1 MRASVAVAKAREFIS
16 GPHSLKAFCDKP
28 LAPRTQ
34 SNQRGQ
40 KILTSFMKILFEK
53 LASSSGL
60 RASNMYPDYKYSS
73 NSSDTSLEISLYSP
87 GLISSCIKSA
97 LIASL
102 HCLLV
107 TFFTNVFVWE
117 SLGILTVTF
126 PDGFLNTIFTPC
138 FRRSA
143 TFIWLSISLSCTN
156 KADEVFTA
164 FSKVRDFFDRMRGGT
179 SLNGVLPIG
188 EWTRTDFDFL
198 HGGLALS
205 GVSRFLL
212 LVFTGVDFIVVAFLT
227 KWYNWPKFRILRPHG
242 LQTRSENLELS
253 CTKENPT
260 WRTISLKTTPKH
272 SFRFEGLKIFTDE
285 EWLCFG
291 RFPNWI
297 LKETLKA
304 YSCHSHSYRTSC
316 TICSWIWRLGSRV
329 FVFCRKSLSK
339 TFK

>member
-40 KILTSFMKILFEK
+40 KILTSFMKILCEK

-73 NSSDTSLEISLYSP
+73 NSSDTSLEISLYSS
-87 GLISSCIKSA
+87 GLISSCIKSG

-126 PDGFLNTIFTPC
+126 PDGFMNTIFTPC
-138 FRRSA
+138 FRRSS

-164 FSKVRDFFDRMRGGT
+164 FSKVRDAWEEERLSTESYQSGNEHVQILIPPRWT
-179 SLNGVLPIG
+179 S
-188 EWTRTDFDFL
+188 F
-198 HGGLALS
+198 
-205 GVSRFLL
+205 
-212 LVFTGVDFIVVAFLT
+212 
-227 KWYNWPKFRILRPHG
+227 
-242 LQTRSENLELS
+242 
-253 CTKENPT
+253 
-260 WRTISLKTTPKH
+260 
-272 SFRFEGLKIFTDE
+272 
-285 EWLCFG
+285 
-291 RFPNWI
+291 
-297 LKETLKA
+297 
-304 YSCHSHSYRTSC
+304 
-316 TICSWIWRLGSRV
+316 IWRVKVSYASFHWSRRRCSCIHDKV
-329 FVFCRKSLSK
+329 VQLA
-339 TFK
+339 